1 MSLYPMAAGILR
13 CFQQAQEQ
21 RLFASDDGE
30 ALDFTTFESF
40 QDANA
45 RWKSWSRIETT
56 KRYGPQ

>member
-1 MSLYPMAAGILR
+1 MAAEILR